1 MKTAKFLGVTTLAG
15 ALLFTGATAH
25 HNNEAHA
32 DENYKLVLPTPDE
45 WQKRHDEQVATKA
58 KAENPNQA
66 GEGGGPGAIT
76 TNVNSYR
83 EYVDNNLK
91 YGEKVG
97 FMDVIVPKEGQEFL
111 NNETSTANNTQAQN
125 TNNNNA
131 TANNTQAQNTNN
143 NNATA
148 NNTQA
153 QNTNNSNATANNT
166 QGQNTNNSNA
176 TVNNMQA
183 QKLPETGQET
193 SNSYLVT
200 MIASILLATGSLLTF
215 KRFSKSNK

>member
-45 WQKRHDEQVATKA
+45 WQKRHDEQVAAKA

-111 NNETSTANNTQAQN
+111 HYF
-125 TNNNNA
+125 
-131 TANNTQAQNTNN
+131 
-143 NNATA
+143 
-148 NNTQA
+148 
-153 QNTNNSNATANNT
+153 
-166 QGQNTNNSNA
+166 
-176 TVNNMQA
+176 
-183 QKLPETGQET
+183 KD
-193 SNSYLVT
+193 
-200 MIASILLATGSLLTF
+200 LLESVEVVAISGSLPAGLEVQQVDF
-215 KRFSKSNK
+215 LK